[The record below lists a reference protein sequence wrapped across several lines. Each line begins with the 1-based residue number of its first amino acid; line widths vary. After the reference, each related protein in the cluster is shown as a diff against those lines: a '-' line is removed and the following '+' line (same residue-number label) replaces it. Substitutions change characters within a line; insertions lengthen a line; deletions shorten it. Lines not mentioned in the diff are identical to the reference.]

1 MDDCS
6 VSHGELYADFLS
18 SVVDSPVSTR
28 KLVLVM
34 ENTLLDSE
42 AQSELDSIRR
52 DVFSNVDDSIQ
63 FDIEFLVRQHLCERS
78 L

>member
-1 MDDCS
+1 MP
-6 VSHGELYADFLS
+6 HRELYANFLS
-18 SVVDSPVSTR
+18 AIVDSPVSTR

-52 DVFSNVDDSIQ
+52 DVFCSVGESTQ
-63 FDIEFLVRQHLCERS
+63 FDIEFLVRQHLCERN